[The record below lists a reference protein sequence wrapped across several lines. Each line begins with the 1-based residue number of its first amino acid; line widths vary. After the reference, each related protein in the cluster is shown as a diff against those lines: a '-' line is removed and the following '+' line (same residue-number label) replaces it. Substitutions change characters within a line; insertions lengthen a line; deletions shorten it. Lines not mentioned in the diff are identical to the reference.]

1 MHKVPVKL
9 ERIITQIPV
18 FVLWLSIWKRKILNE
33 KQVHSFLEKEP
44 TSSDFPEK
52 GALHNTN
59 F

>member
-1 MHKVPVKL
+1 MHEVPVKL
-9 ERIITQIPV
+9 ERIITQILV
-18 FVLWLSIWKRKILNE
+18 FVLWLSIWKSKNE

-44 TSSDFPEK
+44 TSTRFPEK